1 MKGARR
7 SSAGS
12 IAMHN
17 TDRIE
22 TVMHYHERTKHQF
35 NRYADGPGQLDW
47 ANQPNPFRRYEGAQL
62 VRLPLLTVHEAPRS
76 PYYDD
81 LYDRGSVPS
90 APLTIHALSRLL
102 QYALAISAWKQAG
115 ATRWA
120 LRCNPSSGNL
130 HPTEAYLLIG
140 ALPGLGDAPGLYH
153 YAPREHGLERRADCS
168 AALSTALMREFPAQ
182 AFLVGLSSI
191 HWREAW
197 KYGERAF
204 RYCQHDVGHAIG
216 ALRIAAAT
224 LGWSASL
231 LHGPADE
238 TIENLLGLN
247 RAEDFA
253 GAEREHPD
261 AVLAVWPTDL
271 GGDEQARTHREMAG
285 HLDSALVHQLTREHW
300 HGTANRLSRDDPVR
314 WEVIDEVAV
323 ATRKPASEAQGFSAL
338 ETLVVERNDRAS
350 TDGPAAAQII
360 LQRRSLQACDGRTSI
375 AVDRFYRML
384 TRLMPRVELTA
395 SRRPMPW
402 DTLACNPTIH
412 LGLFVHRVD
421 GLEPGLYLLARDP
434 TKMDRLKR
442 AMRRPFDWSTPP
454 GCPADLPLRL
464 LEVGDARRLA
474 TQLSCHQDI
483 AGDGAF
489 SLAMIAEY
497 QEALFTHGAWF
508 YRRLFWETGLIGQVL
523 YLEAEAAGVRATGIG
538 CYFDDPVHRL
548 FGLEDLAF
556 QSLYHFTVGGA
567 VDDPRLTTLAPYG
580 VNADTQGHGIGL
592 R

>member
-1 MKGARR
+1 MR
-7 SSAGS
+7 
-12 IAMHN
+12 
-17 TDRIE
+17 
-22 TVMHYHERTKHQF
+22 YHERTKHQF

-47 ANQPNPFRRYEGAQL
+47 ANQPNPFRRYEGAPL
-62 VRLPLLTVHEAPRS
+62 VRLPLLAAHEAPRS

-81 LYDRGSVPS
+81 LYHRGSVPS
-90 APLTIHALSRLL
+90 VPLTIHALSRLL

-153 YAPREHGLERRADCS
+153 YAPREHGLERRANCN
-168 AALSTALMREFPAQ
+168 AALRTALMHEFPAQ

-224 LGWSASL
+224 LGWSAVL
-231 LHGPADE
+231 LHGLADK
-238 TIENLLGLN
+238 TIDDLLGLN
-247 RAEDFA
+247 RAQDFA
-253 GAEREHPD
+253 GAEREQTD
-261 AVLAVWPTDL
+261 AVLAVWPTDPAED
-271 GGDEQARTHREMAG
+271 GQARVQRTIPH
-285 HLDSALVHQLTREHW
+285 HLDPGLALQLARERW

-323 ATRKPASEAQGFSAL
+323 ATRKPASEAHGFSAL

-350 TDGPAAAQII
+350 TDGPVAGRII

-375 AVDRFYRML
+375 AADRLYRML
-384 TRLMPRVELTA
+384 DRLMPRVELTA

-402 DTLACNPTIH
+402 DTLAWDPTIH

-442 AMRRPFDWSTPP
+442 AMHRPFDWSTPP
-454 GCPADLPLRL
+454 GCPADLPLRM
-464 LEVGDARRLA
+464 LEAGDAQRLA

-538 CYFDDPVHRL
+538 CYFDDPVQRV

-556 QSLYHFTVGGA
+556 QSLYHFAVGGA

-580 VNADTQGHGIGL
+580 IDADVQGHGIDL